1 MPETGANMKR
11 DTKIDQD
18 ILEYENLEKQLE
30 VVLIQKHQLQLQ
42 LNEVKH
48 ASEELKKAKGAI
60 YRSIGS
66 IMMLSDRAE
75 AEKELKDRQELLEV
89 KLNAQSKQEEKLRD
103 SVMSA
108 QKSLQERMKD
118 YGAAQPGA

>member
-1 MPETGANMKR
+1 MKR

>member
-1 MPETGANMKR
+1 MANAKR
-11 DTKIDQD
+11 DTKLDQD

-48 ASEELKKAKGAI
+48 ALDELKKAKGAV

-66 IMMLSDRAE
+66 LMILSDKVE
-75 AEKELKDRQELLEV
+75 AEKDLKDKQELLEV
-89 KLNAQSKQEEKLRD
+89 KLNAQGKQEEKLRE
-103 SVMSA
+103 SVLTA

-118 YGAAQPGA
+118 YAQAAAPRA